1 MYFKNL
7 FQNKGRRAQARFSP
21 RLPGSNFSPQPRA
34 HAFANI
40 FALTRFSTPCFKFA
54 MRFSSQC
61 GPFCISLSRRSHC
74 RLLAAHRQPPNWQSL
89 TRRTPETSRRAP
101 RLTGKPLSL
110 GEEKKKKTSQ
120 RTPGSTDL
128 EKLTSCGQKPKH
140 STTRTQS
147 ARNTE
152 PFDATQ
158 RLVNKIAPRQ
168 TGWMSLLRQP
178 VGASKFKIRT
188 LNVNNTRI
196 SWDVCVRACA
206 RTCLCVC
213 VCTCVCMCIQ
223 EYKFLPPYGLELI
236 RGPPGEP
243 LTRQWGGPTRILFGP
258 LPFSSHTC
266 KHPKPVKT

>member
-7 FQNKGRRAQARFSP
+7 FQNKGRRAQARFST

-40 FALTRFSTPCFKFA
+40 FALTRFSTSCFKFA
-54 MRFSSQC
+54 MRSCSQC

-74 RLLAAHRQPPNWQSL
+74 RLLAAHRQPQIDSL
-89 TRRTPETSRRAP
+89 SHVGHRKLLGGLR
-101 RLTGKPLSL
+101 GSL
-110 GEEKKKKTSQ
+110 GNLSRWGKKKKKKTSQ
-120 RTPGSTDL
+120 RTPGSTDS

-168 TGWMSLLRQP
+168 TG
-178 VGASKFKIRT
+178 
-188 LNVNNTRI
+188 
-196 SWDVCVRACA
+196 
-206 RTCLCVC
+206 
-213 VCTCVCMCIQ
+213 
-223 EYKFLPPYGLELI
+223 
-236 RGPPGEP
+236 
-243 LTRQWGGPTRILFGP
+243 
-258 LPFSSHTC
+258 
-266 KHPKPVKT
+266 